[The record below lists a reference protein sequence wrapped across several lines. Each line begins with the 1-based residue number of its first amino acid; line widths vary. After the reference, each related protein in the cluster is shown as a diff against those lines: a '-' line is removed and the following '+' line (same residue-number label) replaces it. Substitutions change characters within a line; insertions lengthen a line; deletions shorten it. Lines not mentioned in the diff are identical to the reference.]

1 MATGDRPGADHLT
14 HFERLIEHPESHHIF
29 LALRII
35 EAQYA
40 QNPQMGRSRRPR
52 EDAIRLGQE
61 ARMAFPPSTI
71 RAFKAP
77 DDTGPGELTNRF
89 FGFFGPHGPLP
100 NHLTEY
106 ARERQINNRDSS
118 FVAFANMLTH
128 RLMGLLYRSWVTG
141 QPAVDLDRG
150 AGSQFESHVAALAGL
165 HGASLRNRDAM
176 PDMAKRHFA
185 GQMSSGTKNTEGL
198 IAILSDFFH
207 APFKMQ
213 EFVGSWLEL
222 EDDDQWQ
229 LGVAGGL
236 GQTTSI
242 GTKVWSRAAKF
253 RLIVG
258 PLSLEDY
265 KRLLPGGS
273 PMDKMAAVV
282 RGYVG
287 DALDWDVNIILK
299 ADEVPSAVLGGDT
312 RLGQT
317 SWIGERTGDS
327 DADDLFLEPKSY
339 KQTVA
344 YNNLA
349 A

>member
-14 HFERLIEHPESHHIF
+14 HFQRLLDEPGSHHIF

-40 QNPQMGRSRRPR
+40 DAPQLGKSRRPR
-52 EDAIRLGQE
+52 EDAVRLGQE
-61 ARMAFPPSTI
+61 ARMAFAPNTI
-71 RAFKAP
+71 RSFKGP
-77 DDTGPGELTNRF
+77 DATGPGALTNRF

-100 NHLTEY
+100 SHLTEY
-106 ARERQINNRDSS
+106 ARERQINNRDPS

-128 RLMGLLYRSWVTG
+128 RLMSLMYRAWVTG

-165 HGASLRNRDAM
+165 HGSGLRDRDSM

-185 GQMSSGTKNTEGL
+185 GRMSSGTKNAEGL
-198 IAILSDFFH
+198 LGILSGFFH

-213 EFVGSWLEL
+213 EFVGSWLDL
-222 EDDDQWQ
+222 EADDRWQ
-229 LGVAGGL
+229 LGAPGKFGAGGL
-236 GQTTSI
+236 GQSTSI
-242 GTKVWSRAAKF
+242 GTRVWSRTSKF

-258 PLSLEDY
+258 PVSLQDY
-265 KRLLPGGS
+265 ERLLPGDAS
-273 PMDKMAAVV
+273 MDKMTSIV
-282 RGYVG
+282 RSYLG
-287 DALDWDVNIILK
+287 DALDWDVNIVLK

-317 SWIGERTGDS
+317 SWIGKRPTEG
-327 DADDLFLEPKSY
+327 DADDLFLEPQNCIK
-339 KQTVA
+339 T
-344 YNNLA
+344 A

>member
-1 MATGDRPGADHLT
+1 MATGDRAGADYLT
-14 HFERLIEHPESHHIF
+14 HFQRLVDNPEGHHIF

-40 QNPQMGRSRRPR
+40 DAPRMGKSRRPR
-52 EDAIRLGQE
+52 EDAVRLAQE
-61 ARMAFPPSTI
+61 ARMAFPPGTI

-77 DDTGPGELTNRF
+77 KGSEPGELINRF

-100 NHLTEY
+100 SHLTEY
-106 ARERQINNRDSS
+106 ARERQINNRDPS

-128 RLMGLLYRSWVTG
+128 RLMGLLYRAWVTG

-150 AGSQFESHVAALAGL
+150 AGSQFESHIAAIAGL
-165 HGASLRNRDAM
+165 HGDGLRDRDAM
-176 PDMAKRHFA
+176 PDMAKRFFA
-185 GQMSSGTKNTEGL
+185 GQMSSGTKNAEGL
-198 IAILSDFFH
+198 IAILSGFFH
-207 APFKMQ
+207 APFRMQ

-222 EDDDQWQ
+222 EADDRWQ
-229 LGVAGGL
+229 LGAAGGL

-242 GTKVWSRAAKF
+242 GTQVWSRTSKF

-258 PLSLEDY
+258 PVSLDDY
-265 KRLLPGGS
+265 NRLLPGGAS
-273 PMDKMAAVV
+273 MDKMAAVV

-299 ADEVPSAVLGGDT
+299 ADEVPSATLGGDT

-317 SWIGERTGDS
+317 SWIGTRSSDT
-327 DADDLFLEPKSY
+327 DADDLFLEPQNYIK
-339 KQTVA
+339 T
-344 YNNLA
+344 A